1 MSMNEPGEGLWQ
13 VVRGINLTDRDFVLN
28 LESGIILMAVEIV
41 LVSLILRQLLIFW
54 ENRRWSKTRQQLAYV
69 LLGSINRMAQHT
81 ENMLHVFGP
90 AVKNPDEVEHSG
102 EIVINSQFE
111 LHLLKAT
118 VALAN
123 FNEQT
128 IVHLPALL
136 PDNTENLSGITR
148 KISGLEESVAALK
161 YHFSNIKPSL
171 KTIDSRADL
180 LASNEALH
188 WIGPERFSI
197 ENEPA
202 SAQGGMQRL
211 HLRPEAAQTDYNYF
225 VLTYVKILERT
236 CSLAMEISSIIEDH
250 SGWTQLS
257 DRDRKKAPN
266 QQDVL
271 KQRVNSAVAIW
282 SSIVTNGL
290 YLTLYTPVAADLER
304 HEDYSA

>member
-90 AVKNPDEVEHSG
+90 AAENPDEVEHPG

-202 SAQGGMQRL
+202 SAQGGM
-211 HLRPEAAQTDYNYF
+211 
-225 VLTYVKILERT
+225 
-236 CSLAMEISSIIEDH
+236 
-250 SGWTQLS
+250 
-257 DRDRKKAPN
+257 
-266 QQDVL
+266 
-271 KQRVNSAVAIW
+271 
-282 SSIVTNGL
+282 
-290 YLTLYTPVAADLER
+290 
-304 HEDYSA
+304 